1 MASGISVF
9 FFFFF
14 VILFSLSNIKGSLS
28 HNFYTHTPS
37 INRSQNKGYYIPVT
51 DFSSLTM
58 AFVSVLLLVIF
69 SFMIAATV
77 LSSKLNFSKDG
88 NKAYLGSPSRSQQP
102 KRLKFQKKIK
112 KVQFLFKL
120 LDYGCN
126 TKLGLLE
133 WILLILILFNLFG
146 TAQF

>member
-9 FFFFF
+9 FLFF
-14 VILFSLSNIKGSLS
+14 VILFFLSNIKGSLS

>member
-9 FFFFF
+9 FLFL
-14 VILFSLSNIKGSLS
+14 VILFFLSNIKGSLS
-28 HNFYTHTPS
+28 HNFYTHTP

-77 LSSKLNFSKDG
+77 LSSKLNFSKDE
-88 NKAYLGSPSRSQQP
+88 NKAYLGSPSRSHQP

>member
-1 MASGISVF
+1 M
-9 FFFFF
+9 
-14 VILFSLSNIKGSLS
+14 S

-69 SFMIAATV
+69 LFMIAAIV

>member
-9 FFFFF
+9 FLFF
-14 VILFSLSNIKGSLS
+14 VILFFLSNIKGSLS

-58 AFVSVLLLVIF
+58 AFVSVPLLVIF

>member
-9 FFFFF
+9 FLFF
-14 VILFSLSNIKGSLS
+14 VILFFLSNIKGSLS
-28 HNFYTHTPS
+28 HNFYTHTL
-37 INRSQNKGYYIPVT
+37 INRSQNKGHYIPVT

-58 AFVSVLLLVIF
+58 AFVSALLLVIF

-77 LSSKLNFSKDG
+77 LSSQLNFSKDE
-88 NKAYLGSPSRSQQP
+88 NKAYLGSPSRSHQP

-133 WILLILILFNLFG
+133 WILLILILFNLIG

>member
-9 FFFFF
+9 FLFF
-14 VILFSLSNIKGSLS
+14 VILFFLSNIKGSLS
-28 HNFYTHTPS
+28 HNFYTHTPY

-77 LSSKLNFSKDG
+77 LSSKLNFSKDE
-88 NKAYLGSPSRSQQP
+88 NKAYLGSPSRSHQP

-133 WILLILILFNLFG
+133 WILLILILFNLIG

>member
-9 FFFFF
+9 FLFF
-14 VILFSLSNIKGSLS
+14 VILFFLSNIKGSLS
-28 HNFYTHTPS
+28 HNFYTHTP
-37 INRSQNKGYYIPVT
+37 INRSQNKGHYIPVT

-58 AFVSVLLLVIF
+58 AFVSALLLVIF

-77 LSSKLNFSKDG
+77 LSSKLNFSKDE
-88 NKAYLGSPSRSQQP
+88 NKAYLGSLSRSHQP

-133 WILLILILFNLFG
+133 WILLILILFNLIG

>member
-1 MASGISVF
+1 M
-9 FFFFF
+9 
-14 VILFSLSNIKGSLS
+14 S
-28 HNFYTHTPS
+28 HNVYTHTPS

>member
-1 MASGISVF
+1 M
-9 FFFFF
+9 
-14 VILFSLSNIKGSLS
+14 S

>member
-9 FFFFF
+9 FLFL
-14 VILFSLSNIKGSLS
+14 VILFFLSNIKGSLS

-77 LSSKLNFSKDG
+77 LSSKLNFSKDE
-88 NKAYLGSPSRSQQP
+88 NKAYLGSPSRSHQP

-133 WILLILILFNLFG
+133 WILLILILFNLIG

>member
-9 FFFFF
+9 FLFL
-14 VILFSLSNIKGSLS
+14 VILFFLSNIKGSLS

-77 LSSKLNFSKDG
+77 LSSKLNFSKDE
-88 NKAYLGSPSRSQQP
+88 NKAYLGSPSRSHQP

>member
-1 MASGISVF
+1 M
-9 FFFFF
+9 
-14 VILFSLSNIKGSLS
+14 S

-58 AFVSVLLLVIF
+58 AFVSVPLLVIF

>member
-1 MASGISVF
+1 M
-9 FFFFF
+9 
-14 VILFSLSNIKGSLS
+14 S

-102 KRLKFQKKIK
+102 KLLKFQKKIK

>member
-9 FFFFF
+9 FLFF
-14 VILFSLSNIKGSLS
+14 VILFFLSNIKGSLS
-28 HNFYTHTPS
+28 HNFYTHTP

-77 LSSKLNFSKDG
+77 LSSKLSFSKDE
-88 NKAYLGSPSRSQQP
+88 NKAYLGSPSRSHQP
-102 KRLKFQKKIK
+102 KRLKFQKKTK

-133 WILLILILFNLFG
+133 WILLILILFNLIG

>member
-9 FFFFF
+9 FLFL
-14 VILFSLSNIKGSLS
+14 VILFFLSNIKGSLS

>member
-9 FFFFF
+9 FLFF
-14 VILFSLSNIKGSLS
+14 VILFFLSNIKGSLS
-28 HNFYTHTPS
+28 HNFYTHTP
-37 INRSQNKGYYIPVT
+37 INRSQNKGHYIPVT

-58 AFVSVLLLVIF
+58 AFVSALLLVIF

-77 LSSKLNFSKDG
+77 LSSKLNFSKDE
-88 NKAYLGSPSRSQQP
+88 NKVYLGSPSRSHQP

>member
-9 FFFFF
+9 FLFL
-14 VILFSLSNIKGSLS
+14 VILFFFSNIKGSLS
-28 HNFYTHTPS
+28 HNFYTHTP
-37 INRSQNKGYYIPVT
+37 INRSQNKGYYIPVP

-77 LSSKLNFSKDG
+77 LSSKPNFSKDE
-88 NKAYLGSPSRSQQP
+88 NKAYLGSPSRSHQP

-112 KVQFLFKL
+112 KVQFLFRL

-133 WILLILILFNLFG
+133 WILLILILFNLIG

>member
-9 FFFFF
+9 FLFF
-14 VILFSLSNIKGSLS
+14 VILFFLSNIKGSLS

-133 WILLILILFNLFG
+133 WILLILILFNLIG

>member
-9 FFFFF
+9 FSFFF
-14 VILFSLSNIKGSLS
+14 VILFFLSNIKGSLS